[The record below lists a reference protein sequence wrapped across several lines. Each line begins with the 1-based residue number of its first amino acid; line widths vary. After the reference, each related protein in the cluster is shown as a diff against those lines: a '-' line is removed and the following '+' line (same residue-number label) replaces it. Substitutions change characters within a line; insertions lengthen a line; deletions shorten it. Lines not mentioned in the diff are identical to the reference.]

1 MLAGGHVVQH
11 PGGGQF
17 FAPTVLVN
25 ITPEMRIWRCVITH
39 AVFLRLSVCL
49 SVCLSVH
56 AFVQSLI
63 QFFNMPLLLG
73 SQQYTFTFYIFMG
86 VEVMS
91 GC

>member
-1 MLAGGHVVQH
+1 VVQH
-11 PGGGQF
+11 PSGGQF